1 MQSFIKIA
9 CLSLLFATTS
19 AHSQNLSLTLSVQ
32 ENVHSDMLIQ
42 VNSAGK
48 NLGMLEK
55 TNYNRVVEELNKA
68 SVIQTIEKYD
78 KKLYNYVLQTV
89 HQSIAAKQS
98 PQTAYTNAFA
108 VVTQVVDKAA
118 GIIYTNALLDYY
130 ETEIKILNHLYQK
143 DPALCV
149 NSLYPELFS
158 GNEMLLPEGL
168 STEYNDAQNK
178 ILLAAYTNPGSSS
191 DVASPTESQAILG
204 RMLYNIELN
213 IDMLSPQNIKSKADF
228 DEACYTHMELVKA
241 ILELEPY
248 EAIGIL
254 NFVLT
259 ME

>member
-1 MQSFIKIA
+1 MQNFIKA
-9 CLSLLFATTS
+9 VCLSLLFTAPS
-19 AHSQNLSLTLSVQ
+19 AHSQSLNLSLKMHTNL
-32 ENVHSDMLIQ
+32 HSDMLIQ
-42 VNSAGK
+42 VNSAEK
-48 NLGMLEK
+48 KLGVLDNAK
-55 TNYNRVVEELNKA
+55 YNRVIEELNKA

-78 KKLYNYVLQTV
+78 KKLYDFVLQTV
-89 HQSIAAKQS
+89 RQSIAAKQT

-118 GIIYTNALLDYY
+118 GIIYTDALLDYY
-130 ETEIKILNHLYQK
+130 ETEVKILNHLYQQ

-149 NSLYPELFS
+149 NTLYPELFS

-191 DVASPTESQAILG
+191 DVASPAESQAILG

-228 DEACYTHMELVKA
+228 DEACYTHMELVRA

-248 EAIGIL
+248 ESIGIL
-254 NFVLT
+254 HFVLT